1 MMELRRAIFKELL
14 VAVSSLA
21 GACTKDFE
29 PRQQSFPLI
38 ETTAVTNIDD
48 QGAQFNA
55 LVIKTGTDPVLDFGF
70 KYVERPTTRFKTV
83 TDTFSVSMGGGF
95 ANDFSMKVNH
105 NFNVNLN
112 YDVMAFATTAKE
124 RVIGNS
130 VIFKSMVTS
139 PIQITSFSPGSVL
152 DGDTLTIYGE
162 NFNRYG
168 SDYVFFDSLL
178 LNNVLRYNNKLVTVT
193 VPPVAHAGPVNVT
206 VDAFYSKTNSNQLIV
221 INPSI
226 TAFSPTHGPAGTL
239 VTLKG
244 RFSCNL
250 NYNKI
255 LFNGIAGT
263 ISSSSKGQIAVFV
276 PPGLS
281 GNVSIT
287 IDVNGK
293 ILTASN
299 TFLIE

>member
-1 MMELRRAIFKELL
+1 MKVKRTIWELL
-14 VAVSSLA
+14 FAASIMA
-21 GACTKDFE
+21 GCTKDFE

-38 ETTAVTNIDD
+38 QTTAVTNIDD

-55 LVIKTGTDPVLDFGF
+55 QVNKAGTDPVIDFGF

-83 TDTFSVSMGGGF
+83 TDTFSVSMVGSF
-95 ANDFSMKVNH
+95 TSNFSMKVNH
-105 NFNVNLN
+105 NLNANLN
-112 YDVMAFATTAKE
+112 YDVMAFATTAQKT
-124 RVIGNS
+124 VIGNS

-152 DGDTLTIYGE
+152 DGDTVTIYGE

-193 VPPVAHAGPVNVT
+193 VPPVAHAGPINVT
-206 VDAFYSKTNSNQLIV
+206 VDAFYSKTTSNLLIV
-221 INPSI
+221 LNPYI
-226 TAFSPTHGPAGTL
+226 TSFSPNHGSAGTL

-244 RFSCNL
+244 RFSGNL

-255 LFNGIAGT
+255 LFNGVAST
-263 ISSSSKGQIAVFV
+263 ISSSNKDQIVVYV
-276 PPGLS
+276 PSGLS
-281 GNVSIT
+281 GNTNIT
-287 IDVNGK
+287 ISVNGK
-293 ILTASN
+293 TLTTSD
-299 TFLIE
+299 TFLAE